1 MGKNYIFSLYYVC
14 FFVCYYIFCIIFY
27 SIIVYIMYSFYQG
40 KMKFGALQPVV
51 QRTSTQINN
60 AAAEP
65 AAEPAAAPA
74 AEPAAAP
81 AAEPAAEPAAAPAAT
96 PYKAAKAV
104 PRDTRHSVNIERS
117 KPFPEDKRAKTEI
130 KTNSIGDPLPV
141 GPRLIKVGQ
150 SQHQQQGPGVPIM
163 NIARVNRKSN

>member
-1 MGKNYIFSLYYVC
+1 
-14 FFVCYYIFCIIFY
+14 
-27 SIIVYIMYSFYQG
+27 MYSFYQG

-60 AAAEP
+60 APAPAADP
-65 AAEPAAAPA
+65 AAAEPAAA
-74 AEPAAAP
+74 
-81 AAEPAAEPAAAPAAT
+81 PAAAPAAT

-104 PRDTRHSVNIERS
+104 PRYTRHSVNIERS
-117 KPFPEDKRAKTEI
+117 KPFPQDKRAKTEI
-130 KTNSIGDPLPV
+130 KTNAIGDPLPV

-150 SQHQQQGPGVPIM
+150 SQHKQQGPGVPIM